1 MNGFLARRVAK
12 LEDRRRKPVHVPH
25 VVQQSEGETVEHAVT
40 RFRERYGHALPKR
53 RHAVLIVPTWP
64 TLDAFAA
71 ALKAQQT
78 TLREWVCE
86 HHPKEPAQC

>member
-1 MNGFLARRVAK
+1 MSGDRSRRITK
-12 LEDRRRKPVHVPH
+12 LEDRRRKRIRVPNIAECR
-25 VVQQSEGETVEHAVT
+25 EGETAEQAISRLRAH
-40 RFRERYGHALPKR
+40 YGDAIPA

-78 TLREWVCE
+78 ELIDWVRSQ
-86 HHPKEPAQC
+86 HPKEPAPC